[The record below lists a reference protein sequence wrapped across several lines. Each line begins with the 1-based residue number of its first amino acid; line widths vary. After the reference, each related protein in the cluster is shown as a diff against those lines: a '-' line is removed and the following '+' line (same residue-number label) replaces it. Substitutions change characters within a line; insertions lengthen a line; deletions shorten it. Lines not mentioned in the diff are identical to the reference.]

1 MINAKLHKYVD
12 DLEVAK
18 KYLVTEF
25 ADDYRE
31 GELKRRDLLERVFRI
46 TGSVAASA
54 GALLALGIKPIY
66 ADPMASSAGA
76 PPRQTPGSSPL
87 YVAPGDPAVV
97 AGPITFRGADGADVM
112 AYWARPAAAGR
123 YPVVMIAHENRGT
136 GPHYE
141 DVARRY
147 AKNGY
152 VGLVIDQ
159 LSRQGGTAA
168 VPPNEIGGLI
178 SGPAAVAQYVG
189 DFQSAMAF
197 LRQQPFVDPNR
208 IGMTGFCFGGGITY
222 SLVAVEPSLRA
233 AVPYYGP
240 VMDASGLRN
249 ARAAVFGVYGAN
261 DTFVNPSIPNVEA
274 ALSEARVPF
283 RTMQYAGAG
292 HAFYNDTNPMSYNEA
307 AALAAWRD
315 TLAWFAT
322 YLRGG
327 GLPATGDGTLPV
339 EEAAEGAAAE

>member
-1 MINAKLHKYVD
+1 MSNAKLRRYVE
-12 DLEVAK
+12 DLDVAR

-25 ADDYRE
+25 AEDYRE
-31 GELKRRDLLERVFRI
+31 GELKRRDLLERVYRL

-54 GALLALGIKPIY
+54 SALLALGVKPIY

-76 PPRQTPGSSPL
+76 PPRQSPGGSPL
-87 YVAPGDPAVV
+87 YVAPDDPAVV
-97 AGPITFRGADGADVM
+97 AGPVAFRGADGADVQ
-112 AYWARPAAAGR
+112 AYWARPAAGR

-147 AKNGY
+147 AKAGY

-178 SGPAAVAQYVG
+178 STPAAVAQYVG
-189 DFQSAMAF
+189 DFRSAMAF

-222 SLVAVEPSLRA
+222 SLVAAEPSLRA

-261 DTFVNPSIPNVEA
+261 DNFVNPSIPNVEA
-274 ALSEARVPF
+274 ALAAAGVPF

-292 HAFYNDTNPMSYNEA
+292 HAFYNDTNPMAYNEA

-327 GLPATGDGTLPV
+327 GFPATGDGTLPV
-339 EEAAEGAAAE
+339 EEEEAAATAD